1 MKLRINRTVVYHRKS
16 ETWSLEPDLAKKEQE
31 RKDEKKSEKII
42 VASNK
47 EGGAEKIH
55 YGKNW

>member
-1 MKLRINRTVVYHRKS
+1 MAPQ
-16 ETWSLEPDLAKKEQE
+16 EPDLAKKNKKEKT
-31 RKDEKKSEKII
+31 RKKSEKII

-47 EGGAEKIH
+47 EVGTEKIH